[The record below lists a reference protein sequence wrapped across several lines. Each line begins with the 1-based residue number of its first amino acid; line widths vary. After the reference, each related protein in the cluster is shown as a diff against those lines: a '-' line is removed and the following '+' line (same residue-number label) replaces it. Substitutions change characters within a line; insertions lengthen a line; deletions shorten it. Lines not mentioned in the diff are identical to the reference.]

1 MEQNNNKTRSKY
13 NIEEYAQKARKALD
27 KLREEKQP
35 GEKTGTGG
43 KTEVLSAVK
52 PEIERLIK
60 EGYTAQQIADALQN
74 DVFRILPKTITQ
86 MMNPKARKP
95 RKPKTQ
101 QKTDTPP
108 APAPHT
114 DTKQARQP
122 APGTFTVTPDSDDL

>member
-1 MEQNNNKTRSKY
+1 MEQNKNKTRNKF
-13 NIEEYAQKARKALD
+13 NIEEYAQKARQALT
-27 KLREEKQP
+27 KLQEQKQP

-52 PEIERLIK
+52 PEIERLMK
-60 EGYTAQQIADALQN
+60 EGYTAQQIADALQD

-95 RKPKTQ
+95 RKPKAQ

-114 DTKQARQP
+114 GAKP
-122 APGTFTVTPDSDDL
+122 AGLPTPGTFEVTPDSPDL